1 MPDSPEAR
9 ARRNIDQLSKFSHR
23 LTYREARA
31 ATFLAL
37 YICCLFSP
45 FIPST
50 CAQDDQRSSVWKP
63 PELES
68 ANPEIRS
75 LLATTTATCHQFNIN
90 DVFERAQKAL
100 SIANSRGL
108 VGDRRFAEATWAS
121 AYIGHAA

>member
-63 PELES
+63 PELE
-68 ANPEIRS
+68 AADPEIRS
-75 LLATTTATCHQFNIN
+75 LLDTTAAACDQFNIN
-90 DVFERAQKAL
+90 DVIERAQKAL
-100 SIANSRGL
+100 SIADSRGL
-108 VGDRRFAEATWAS
+108 VGDRALANRKSTRLNS
-121 AYIGHAA
+121 SHV